1 MFFEIW
7 AEEFINKMEEE
18 KKKRRAK
25 EKERRKN
32 RQKTQEANTRV
43 AKETVKI
50 VPLWVSFWVIKCIW
64 LSFQHLISIKYYAKF
79 SNNRLLIK
87 CLIEKTS
94 GKRIRK
100 RNDRCLTATH
110 S

>member
-50 VPLWVSFWVIKCIW
+50 VPLWVSY
-64 LSFQHLISIKYYAKF
+64 LSYYKHLTISHI
-79 SNNRLLIK
+79 N
-87 CLIEKTS
+87 
-94 GKRIRK
+94 
-100 RNDRCLTATH
+100 
-110 S
+110 

>member
-25 EKERRKN
+25 EKERRKK
-32 RQKTQEANTRV
+32 RQQTQEANTRV

-64 LSFQHLISIKYYAKF
+64 LSF
-79 SNNRLLIK
+79 
-87 CLIEKTS
+87 
-94 GKRIRK
+94 
-100 RNDRCLTATH
+100 
-110 S
+110 

>member
-64 LSFQHLISIKYYAKF
+64 LSFQHFIIPIRYYAK
-79 SNNRLLIK
+79 LIV
-87 CLIEKTS
+87 CS
-94 GKRIRK
+94 
-100 RNDRCLTATH
+100 
-110 S
+110 

>member
-25 EKERRKN
+25 EKERIGKRKE
-32 RQKTQEANTRV
+32 REANIRV

-50 VPLWVSFWVIKCIW
+50 VPLWVNYFSNYKD
-64 LSFQHLISIKYYAKF
+64 LAISLKLIKYYAKF
-79 SNNRLLIK
+79 TINRLLIK
-87 CLIEKTS
+87 YSIAKTS
-94 GKRIRK
+94 G
-100 RNDRCLTATH
+100 
-110 S
+110 

>member
-25 EKERRKN
+25 EKERRKK
-32 RQKTQEANTRV
+32 RQQTQEANTRV

-50 VPLWVSFWVIKCIW
+50 VPLWVSFWVIEYIR
-64 LSFQHLISIKYYAKF
+64 LSFQHYI
-79 SNNRLLIK
+79 N
-87 CLIEKTS
+87 
-94 GKRIRK
+94 
-100 RNDRCLTATH
+100 
-110 S
+110 

>member
-32 RQKTQEANTRV
+32 RQKTQEEQAGARV

-50 VPLWVSFWVIKCIW
+50 VPLWVSY
-64 LSFQHLISIKYYAKF
+64 LSNYKHLIISLTFLNIMRSFAKIVC
-79 SNNRLLIK
+79 SQNI
-87 CLIEKTS
+87 
-94 GKRIRK
+94 
-100 RNDRCLTATH
+100 
-110 S
+110 

>member
-50 VPLWVSFWVIKCIW
+50 VPLWVSY
-64 LSFQHLISIKYYAKF
+64 LSNYKHLAISQILCEVY
-79 SNNRLLIK
+79 
-87 CLIEKTS
+87 
-94 GKRIRK
+94 
-100 RNDRCLTATH
+100 
-110 S
+110 